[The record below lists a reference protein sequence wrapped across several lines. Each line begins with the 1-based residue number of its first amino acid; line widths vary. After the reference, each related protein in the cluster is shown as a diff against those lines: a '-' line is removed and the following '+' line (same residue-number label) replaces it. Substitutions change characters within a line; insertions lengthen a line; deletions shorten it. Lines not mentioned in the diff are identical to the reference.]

1 VSPSRF
7 LAKSAESA
15 ENKRVEFLVSA
26 KKCKI
31 VQKSTQEFERKE
43 DSSKVRGKVGTLNSE
58 GVHPPAEVIEMQRV
72 EMRPL

>member
-1 VSPSRF
+1 MSASRF

-31 VQKSTQEFERKE
+31 VQKSTQEYKGKE
-43 DSSKVRGKVGTLNSE
+43 DSAEARGEVGTLNGE
-58 GVHPPAEVIEMQRV
+58 GIHPPSKAKQCGSD
-72 EMRPL
+72 

>member
-1 VSPSRF
+1 
-7 LAKSAESA
+7 
-15 ENKRVEFLVSA
+15 VSA

-43 DSSKVRGKVGTLNSE
+43 DSSKAGGKVGTLNSE
-58 GVHPPAEVIEMQRV
+58 GYTLHRDEKSAEVIEMQRV